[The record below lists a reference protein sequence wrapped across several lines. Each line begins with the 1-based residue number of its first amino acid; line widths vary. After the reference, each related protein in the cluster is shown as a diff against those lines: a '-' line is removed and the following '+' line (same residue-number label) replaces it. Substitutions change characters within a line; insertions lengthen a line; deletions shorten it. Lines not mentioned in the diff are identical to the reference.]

1 MRQSGGSFRNEP
13 SSSRSKVSTQIL
25 DYKSKYNSAT
35 LELQCTYTPDSTD
48 SGEER
53 LFYVEVDRILYE
65 VNEREDLSTRERWE
79 EALNQVK
86 KLRKKGITAFFRNT
100 VAEPPVPAPIT
111 KTPENFTVR

>member
-1 MRQSGGSFRNEP
+1 M
-13 SSSRSKVSTQIL
+13 
-25 DYKSKYNSAT
+25 
-35 LELQCTYTPDSTD
+35 
-48 SGEER
+48 
-53 LFYVEVDRILYE
+53 EVDRILYE

-111 KTPENFTVR
+111 KTPEKFYSPVAELTDLFKELGREAKDTGIVDLDERIPLQELKMAEGGEGGDEMTPLSETCIV